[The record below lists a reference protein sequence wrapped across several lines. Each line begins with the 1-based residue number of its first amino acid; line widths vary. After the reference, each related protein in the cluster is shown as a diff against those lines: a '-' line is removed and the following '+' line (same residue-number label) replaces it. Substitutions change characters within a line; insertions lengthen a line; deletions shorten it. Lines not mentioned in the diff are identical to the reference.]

1 MNRFSSME
9 CERVEAMLPLF
20 VARELS
26 TDEAAAVSSH
36 LDACERC
43 REAVVAYT
51 ALEATLLAR
60 RDEVPSVD
68 AFLPDLRAAGVRVR
82 RSIFIR
88 TFRAAMSVPGVAI
101 VLVMWATLL
110 VARYN
115 DKLTG
120 DITRTTSLERLTALA
135 KRGLDGM
142 VAAAGGDA
150 WTLTAVYGALAIGVI
165 VSAGALTMRLVR
177 D

>member
-1 MNRFSSME
+1 MG
-9 CERVEAMLPLF
+9 
-20 VARELS
+20 
-26 TDEAAAVSSH
+26 D
-36 LDACERC
+36 
-43 REAVVAYT
+43 
-51 ALEATLLAR
+51 
-60 RDEVPSVD
+60 
-68 AFLPDLRAAGVRVR
+68 
-82 RSIFIR
+82 
-88 TFRAAMSVPGVAI
+88 
-101 VLVMWATLL
+101 LL

-120 DITRTTSLERLTALA
+120 DITRTTSLERLTGFA
-135 KRGLDGM
+135 KRGLDVM

>member
-1 MNRFSSME
+1 ME
-9 CERVEAMLPLF
+9 CERIEAMLPLF
-20 VARELS
+20 VARDLPA
-26 TDEAAAVSSH
+26 DEAAAVSSH

-43 REAVVAYT
+43 REALVAFT

-60 RDEVPSVD
+60 RDQVPPVD
-68 AFLPDLRAAGVRVR
+68 AFLPDLRAAGFRAR
-82 RSIFIR
+82 HSIMLR
-88 TFRAAMSVPGVAI
+88 AFRAAMSVPGVAI

-110 VARYN
+110 VMRYN

-120 DITRTTSLERLTALA
+120 DISSTTSLERWTALA